1 MAEAKE
7 TKEAKTVKAKE
18 SKPKVVAVYGEF
30 VDLIKDVKIGSEPVE
45 VEIHPWLQSQ
55 IDAGK
60 LKLVE

>member
-1 MAEAKE
+1 MAEPK
-7 TKEAKTVKAKE
+7 KSKE